1 MLNSCFANRQARSLC
16 IETCVTP
23 VASGNG
29 PEGTWDREL
38 FAARAWHEYARR
50 VAASG
55 ARRDCLLLFALR
67 SPPTRCSSP
76 SFRIDL
82 GNGARQ
88 VVASR
93 TLGFLPTI
101 GPVSQLAVVSNQQ
114 ERSPLTNDAVSITT
128 FNLPF
133 IVATILARLDLCEP
147 THV

>member
-1 MLNSCFANRQARSLC
+1 
-16 IETCVTP
+16 
-23 VASGNG
+23 
-29 PEGTWDREL
+29 
-38 FAARAWHEYARR
+38 
-50 VAASG
+50 
-55 ARRDCLLLFALR
+55 
-67 SPPTRCSSP
+67 
-76 SFRIDL
+76 
-82 GNGARQ
+82 